1 MDAAGISSLRRL
13 SEAAGIAHT
22 GATRVVHG
30 DSLPNDETVSALAS
44 ALRVPASKIYE
55 LTHGQDITARPW
67 SPPAEVQRL
76 TRREQD
82 AISEMIRSMAAARD
96 PEEVGDHEQRSA
108 PMNSAGEWL
117 STRHAKRDDAAS
129 YGLAAHPEDPDIGGD
144 QLPEDGP

>member
-1 MDAAGISSLRRL
+1 MDAAGLTSLRRL
-13 SEAAGIAHT
+13 SEAAGLSTTTASR
-22 GATRVVHG
+22 AVHG
-30 DSLPNDETVSALAS
+30 DLVPNDETVSALAT

-96 PEEVGDHEQRSA
+96 QEEVGDHEQRSA
-108 PMNSAGEWL
+108 PMNQAGDQPAP
-117 STRHAKRDDAAS
+117 RGHADQ
-129 YGLAAHPEDPDIGGD
+129 YGLAAHPKDPDIGHD
-144 QLPEDGP
+144 QLPDDGP